1 MTAVLAGVRAV
12 VAVAVAVMGLIGLQS
27 GLACR
32 YDWSVVGA
40 SVLMLAWAA
49 RWVLSAAALLLE
61 SAAGRL
67 RRTSDLVH
75 ATGLAAAALLFV
87 GHSLT
92 EPWWPFGWW
101 PLLVGVLLVGIAVVH
116 VRDFARTA

>member
-1 MTAVLAGVRAV
+1 MSVILAGARGLAGG
-12 VAVAVAVMGLIGLQS
+12 AVAVMGLIGLQS

-40 SVLMLAWAA
+40 SFLVLAWAA
-49 RWVLSAAALLLE
+49 RWLLGAMTVMRQSAAD
-61 SAAGRL
+61 RL
-67 RRTSDLVH
+67 RRAGDLTH
-75 ATGLAAAALLFV
+75 AVGLATAALLFA

-101 PLLVGVLLVGIAVVH
+101 PLVVSLLCAAVAVVCA
-116 VRDFARTA
+116 RDSGAFA